1 MKNKTTALYRNG
13 DKSMI
18 DKEIQKII
26 ELTVEKTIAGFKK
39 SGLLKDTENV
49 AYSDASAIL
58 SSYYKTDKKDASITY
73 AIQGIRF
80 DPYARIIPMYYEQGK
95 TLETIAEELGV
106 DVSTVVR
113 NKKRLCLAIY
123 NEII

>member
-1 MKNKTTALYRNG
+1 
-13 DKSMI
+13 MI
-18 DKEIQKII
+18 DKEIQRLV
-26 ELTVEKTIAGFKK
+26 ELTVKKSIVEFKK

-58 SSYYKTDKKDASITY
+58 SNYYKTDKKEASITY

-80 DPYARIIPMYYEQGK
+80 DPYVRIIPMYYKEGK
-95 TLETIAEELGV
+95 TLEIIAEELGV

-123 NEII
+123 NEIM

>member
-39 SGLLKDTENV
+39 SSLLKDTENV

-123 NEII
+123 NEIL

>member
-1 MKNKTTALYRNG
+1 MKNKTTALFRNG

-18 DKEIQKII
+18 DKEIQRIV
-26 ELTVEKTIAGFKK
+26 ELTVKKTIAEFKK
-39 SGLLKDTENV
+39 NGLLKDTENV

-58 SSYYKTDKKDASITY
+58 SSYYKTDKKEASITY

-80 DPYARIIPMYYEQGK
+80 DPYARIIPMYYEQSK